1 MSKADKQ
8 LRRKHRKAKKERAP
22 RLSALGLEP
31 SRASAK
37 HFKLLSYT
45 ISYDPMADTSR
56 MRNPDLESAL
66 EGVRRQLF
74 EEAQDN
80 PESAIPKLEELLVRF
95 PDEPMLLNWLAT
107 AMQSAGGIEN
117 AEAIALRNFQAN
129 PDYLFAKLNYAH
141 IQLAKGNL
149 EAVESILNKKFDL
162 KLLYPERNVFH
173 ATEFIALNHLMVS
186 YWVKKGEFKA
196 ARRLFETM
204 EEILPEHPSTVR
216 LRGMI
221 EGTYLL
227 EAARIQSQNALRR
240 GYLPGW

>member
-22 RLSALGLEP
+22 RLSALGLDR
-31 SRASAK
+31 SRALPK
-37 HFKLLSYT
+37 HLKLLSYT
-45 ISYDPMADTSR
+45 ISYDPMPDTSR
-56 MRNPDLESAL
+56 MRNSDLESAM

-74 EEAQDN
+74 DESQDD
-80 PESAIPKLEELLVRF
+80 PETAIPKLEALLVRF

-107 AMQSAGGIEN
+107 AMQSAGDTEK

-141 IQLAKGNL
+141 MQLAKGDL
-149 EAVESILNKKFDL
+149 EAVERILDKKFDL
-162 KLLYPERNVFH
+162 KLLYPERDVFH
-173 ATEFIALNHLMVS
+173 ATEFIAMSHLMVS
-186 YWVKKGEFKA
+186 YWVKKGEFDA
-196 ARRLFETM
+196 ARRLFEAM
-204 EEILPEHPSTVR
+204 QEILPGHPSTVR